1 MTTLLALIRKDLLIF
16 FQDRRAVIMS
26 FIAPILIGSFFGYVF
41 GGQSRSEEM
50 GKVIVIA
57 VDQEQ
62 GTVSKQII
70 AKLRSEPTLEI
81 REAGLNEA
89 TELIRKGKAS
99 VAVVIP
105 ADFGRKATQALF
117 RSTDRP
123 AITFLTDPSRQMEAK
138 MIQGMLTGHVMQV
151 VSNEAFSGELGKAN
165 LHESLQA
172 INTSTGTL
180 EGDKADL
187 KLFLQSVERYSA
199 RTQSPSGG
207 SASGGMGVPF
217 KAIEQPVTAQTG
229 VAYNPYAHS
238 FGGMAVQFILFFG
251 IDVGIGMLLDR
262 QRGLWKRFAAS
273 PLSKWTLLGGRVL
286 SATLIVTSIL
296 VVVFTF
302 ARFVFGVKV
311 QGSLI
316 GFALVCISFGLMT
329 SSYGLL
335 IASIGKTPQGA
346 RGLSILATL
355 LMVMLSGAWIPSFLF
370 PKWLQDATKFVPAR
384 WAMDGLDAMTWRGS
398 ALSEAILPVLI
409 LMAFAAV
416 FGTIAAKRFR
426 WQE

>member
-1 MTTLLALIRKDLLIF
+1 
-16 FQDRRAVIMS
+16 
-26 FIAPILIGSFFGYVF
+26 
-41 GGQSRSEEM
+41 M
-50 GKVIVIA
+50 GL
-57 VDQEQ
+57 D
-62 GTVSKQII
+62 
-70 AKLRSEPTLEI
+70 
-81 REAGLNEA
+81 EA

-105 ADFGRKATQALF
+105 PDFGRKATQALF

-123 AITFLTDPSRQMEAK
+123 AITFLMDPSRQMETK

-151 VSNEAFSGELGKAN
+151 VSKEAFSGELGNAN
-165 LHESLQA
+165 MRESLQVLNA
-172 INTSTGTL
+172 SGMPDG
-180 EGDKADL
+180 EKEDL
-187 KLFLQSVERYSA
+187 KVLLQSVERYNA
-199 RTQSPSGG
+199 RSQSSSGG
-207 SASGGMGVPF
+207 VAGGGMGVPF
-217 KAIEQPVTAQTG
+217 TAIEQPVTARTG
-229 VAYNPYAHS
+229 VVYNPYAHS

-302 ARFVFGVKV
+302 ARFVFGVKI

-329 SSYGLL
+329 ASYGLL

-398 ALSEAILPVLI
+398 GLAEAMLPVLI